1 MVCNARGEK
10 MIAQESIDAARKL
23 IALYRRITVEQ
34 IEKVEEEL
42 GDIGENYYGEKL
54 ASEITGFSMPSKCL
68 LCKAV
73 NEDCNKCIYKNG
85 YIGCISDKN
94 METYQAIKMAKSP
107 EALVYAF
114 NKRADHIQSILNNLE
129 KGE

>member
-1 MVCNARGEK
+1 
-10 MIAQESIDAARKL
+10 MIAQESINAARKL
-23 IALYRRITVEQ
+23 IALYRSITIEQ

-42 GDIGENYYGEKL
+42 GYIDEDYYGEDL
-54 ASEITGFSMPSKCL
+54 AGKITGFARTSKCL

-73 NEDCNKCIYKNG
+73 NEDCRICIYTNRF
-85 YIGCISDKN
+85 GCISDEN
-94 METYQAIKMAKSP
+94 IDTYQAIKMAKSP

-114 NKRADHIQSILNNLE
+114 NKRADHIESILNNLK

>member
-1 MVCNARGEK
+1 
-10 MIAQESIDAARKL
+10 MIAQQSIDAARKL
-23 IALYRRITVEQ
+23 IELYRSITVEQ
-34 IEKVEEEL
+34 VEELEESL
-42 GDIGENYYGEKL
+42 EYIRDYYGEHL
-54 ASEITGFSMPSKCL
+54 ASILTGFSLPSKCL

-73 NEDCNKCIYKNG
+73 NEDCRICIYTNG
-85 YIGCISDKN
+85 YIGCIDDEN
-94 METYQAIKMAKSP
+94 TETYQAIKIAKSP